1 MPDSLPTEV
10 LEVTAGLPAEAAAL
24 VRAYQRASKADA
36 TVRAYRS
43 DALVFQDWC
52 ARFAALALVV
62 AAGGATRARNS
73 AIGGQGHNDA

>member
-10 LEVTAGLPAEAAAL
+10 LEAAAL
-24 VRAYQRASKADA
+24 VRAYQRGSKADA